1 MILSL
6 LSFREKQLKLAL
18 TKSIQRLEPSL
29 FSSFKNIDADEE
41 DEDDTENLPYV
52 CQKIA
57 AIGGK

>member
-1 MILSL
+1 
-6 LSFREKQLKLAL
+6 L